1 MDTIDLYNLSD
12 KLYNLVL
19 TLNKD
24 LINPHDLMKC
34 FPVPPSH
41 VKVMFYLR
49 HKNSCSISKIAQVLQ
64 ISKPNMTPIIDKLI
78 QEGLVNRYNDPS
90 DRRILRI
97 ELTEKAHDF
106 FKKQEEKVK
115 ERLMEKISSLEAS
128 DLENLDLTIDKF
140 VTLVDKLKHDKI

>member
-1 MDTIDLYNLSD
+1 MDTMNLYNISD
-12 KLYNLVL
+12 KLYKLVL

-34 FPVPPSH
+34 FPIPPSH

-49 HKNSCSISKIAQVLQ
+49 HNKSCSISEIAQFLQ

-78 QEGLVNRYNDPS
+78 QEGLVSRYNDPN

-97 ELTEKAHDF
+97 ELTEKSYGF
-106 FKKQEEKVK
+106 FKKQEERVK
-115 ERLMEKISSLEAS
+115 ERLMEKISSLETS
-128 DLENLDLTIDKF
+128 DLESLDLVIDNF
-140 VTLVDKLKHDKI
+140 FTLVNKIK